1 MVWVFVFG
9 AIALAGLGM
18 LVGYAVWLAHKM
30 SDLFSEL
37 RVLGDRGGEL
47 MGLAA
52 QIGVPQRASGTA
64 GYDEDLTVSGD
75 VSA

>member
-18 LVGYAVWLAHKM
+18 LVGYVVWLAHKA
-30 SDLFSEL
+30 SDVFSEL
-37 RVLGDRGGEL
+37 SMLGDRADEL
-47 MGLAA
+47 KGLAA
-52 QIGVPQRASGTA
+52 QIGVPERAGRTV

-75 VSA
+75 VS